1 MKNKEQIIQHKTDKN
16 FNVSTSTVISK
27 QPLHWHEF
35 YEVELYT
42 EGKGAHYINGT
53 QVLSDG
59 GFITLLTPKDFHLID
74 ADIGSKFYIKKF
86 VFYEDYVS
94 EELIKLIN
102 DYSPCAINLSA
113 EQTEHFLGCI
123 NRLQELK
130 NAHRSVMTD
139 VEMRIL
145 AEKVCIEIL
154 QLSQSEIAY
163 KITNSQRMGNT
174 FHEII
179 NYMEKHFAEK
189 ITLADVAKELHIS
202 PNYLSRYF
210 SELFG
215 ISFSRYLKTM
225 RISRATHL
233 LKHSQ
238 LSVSEI
244 AFASGFN
251 TLSFFNSSFKEMYG
265 IVPSE
270 YRQNYLKGKQE
281 KTEAANDK

>member
-16 FNVSTSTVISK
+16 FNVNTNTVISK

-74 ADIGSKFYIKKF
+74 ADIGSKFCIKKF
-86 VFYEDYVS
+86 VFYEDYLS
-94 EELIKLIN
+94 EDLIKLIN
-102 DYSPCAINLSA
+102 ASSPCAINLSE
-113 EQTEHFLGCI
+113 EQTEHFLKFI
-123 NRLQELK
+123 YKLQNLK
-130 NAHRSVMTD
+130 NARISEIND
-139 VEMRIL
+139 VEMRVL
-145 AEKVCIEIL
+145 AESICVEIL
-154 QLSQSEIAY
+154 QLSQSDVAQ
-163 KITNSQRMGNT
+163 KVTNSQRIGNT
-174 FHEII
+174 IHEIT

-189 ITLADVAKELHIS
+189 ITLSDVASELHIS

-210 SELFG
+210 SEKFG
-215 ISFSRYLKTM
+215 ISFSRYLKTL

-238 LSVSEI
+238 MSVSEI
-244 AFASGFN
+244 AYASGFN
-251 TLSFFNSSFKEMYG
+251 TLSFFNSSFKDMYG

-270 YRQNYLKGKQE
+270 YRQNYIKQ
-281 KTEAANDK
+281 KQDKK